1 MVADRSKNTSKDVSF
16 FHAAIIGVSQ
26 AIAILPGISRSG
38 ATISTSVLLGV
49 DRSKAASFSFL
60 MVVPLILGK
69 IAKDLMDGGIHV
81 TESQIG
87 ILIAVFL
94 AAFLTGILACQWM
107 IKLVRN
113 AQLVYFSYYCFI
125 VGTLAISY
133 QVFQQI

>member
-1 MVADRSKNTSKDVSF
+1 MPPSSESPKLLLSF
-16 FHAAIIGVSQ
+16 PASLVLA
-26 AIAILPGISRSG
+26 LPF
-38 ATISTSVLLGV
+38 LLLFFWEFE
-49 DRSKAASFSFL
+49 RSKAASFSFL

-87 ILIAVFL
+87 VLIAGFL

-133 QVFQQI
+133 QVFQ